1 MSTLEISQLIAV
13 TMGSLLAFAFSV
25 QKFLG
30 AWQKNST
37 ESSITSLMHSELE
50 RMAEQNTKLSVELG
64 KLQEEMIKLN
74 KQLRI
79 LTEENQRLHTEVV
92 TLTSEVGRL
101 QKMLK

>member
-1 MSTLEISQLIAV
+1 MSPLETTQLIAI
-13 TMGSLLAFAFSV
+13 TGGGLLAFAYAI

-30 AWQKNST
+30 SWQLNSA
-37 ESSITSLMHSELE
+37 ESSIITLMRSELE
-50 RMAEQNTKLSVELG
+50 RMADQNTKLSVELG
-64 KLQEEMIKLN
+64 KLQEEMILLN

-92 TLTSEVGRL
+92 SLTNQIATL

>member
-1 MSTLEISQLIAV
+1 MDFLELTQLIA
-13 TMGSLLAFAFSV
+13 MAGGGFLAFAYAI

-30 AWQKNST
+30 SWQLSKA
-37 ESSITSLMHSELE
+37 ESSIVNLMRSELE
-50 RMAEQNTKLSVELG
+50 RMSEQNTKLSIELG
-64 KLQEEMIKLN
+64 KLQEEMIRLN

-92 TLTSEVGRL
+92 TLTNEVGRL